1 MKGKSNMSKT
11 GEVSEKP
18 RGRALRVILCILL
31 GLIVLCVGSVV
42 VLYSY
47 GMNFSEPAM
56 AKVWKAGF
64 EEKTFTTNGT
74 TLNYV
79 EGPDNGLPLLLIHG
93 QLVQWESYQLVL
105 PELSQ
110 HFHVFAVD
118 CHGHGKSSHDPAKY
132 SAEAMGLDFA
142 AFIEQVI
149 GEPAIV
155 SGNSSGGLLA
165 VWLAANSPENVLGVV
180 LEDPPLFS
188 SEYPGIKETAAWD
201 TMETAHEFLA
211 QSAEDEYLYY
221 YLWNSGMMAL
231 FGDGRQGIYNWSQ
244 AYSKKHPGE
253 IIEVFFFPLSIR
265 MGTRGLQRYDPWF
278 GQAFYDGSWNTNF
291 DHAEALSKV
300 KCPAVLMHS
309 NWFYDENGILMGA
322 MSGDDASLAMSLLS
336 NGKLERVNSGH
347 SVHIEDPKIFIQI
360 MLDFGNDLQ

>member
-1 MKGKSNMSKT
+1 MSKT
-11 GEVSEKP
+11 GGVSGKKG
-18 RGRALRVILCILL
+18 GRALRVILYSLP
-31 GLIVLCVGSVV
+31 GLIVLCVVSAVI
-42 VLYSY
+42 LYSY

-74 TLNYV
+74 TLNYA
-79 EGPDNGLPLLLIHG
+79 EGPDHGLPLLLIHG

-110 HFHVFAVD
+110 YFHVFAVD

-132 SAEAMGLDFA
+132 SAGAMGPDFA

-188 SEYPGIKETAAWD
+188 SEYPRIKDTAAWD
-201 TMETAHEFLA
+201 TMETAHNFLA
-211 QSAEDEYLYY
+211 QSAEDDFLYY
-221 YLWNSGMMAL
+221 YLWNSKMMAL
-231 FGDGRQGIYNWSQ
+231 FGDGRQGISNWSQ
-244 AYSKKHPGE
+244 AYHEKHPGE
-253 IIEVFFFPLSIR
+253 LIEIFFFPLSIR

-309 NWFYDENGILMGA
+309 NWFVDGNGVLQGA
-322 MSGDDASLAMSLLS
+322 MSDEDSGRAMSLLS
-336 NGKLERVNSGH
+336 NGRLERVNSGH
-347 SVHIEDPKIFIQI
+347 SVHIEDPKIFIRI
-360 MLDFGNDLQ
+360 LLDFKDELQKTSK